1 MSAATIFIK
10 STTTTTTTTAIIE
23 NIKEI
28 VNKQLLYELNP
39 THAHSP
45 SSTNIDTILNPHI
58 QINPHEDI
66 AKTETSHLTI

>member
-10 STTTTTTTTAIIE
+10 KTTTTAIIE

-28 VNKQLLYELNP
+28 LNKQLLYELNP
-39 THAHSP
+39 THDAHIP
-45 SSTNIDTILNPHI
+45 SSTNIDTMLNPHI